1 MIKNEKKVNLT
12 CTIVSHTPYYR
23 NKQGEYIGLNST
35 VEEIDEISKL
45 FKKVLHCAPLHSGA
59 SPKSFVNHQSKNIS
73 VIPLIPSGGL
83 NFKDKMNIIFLFPKN
98 IKTIKNNLKNTDL
111 LHFRA
116 PTGIGVLFI
125 PWIYL
130 FWSKGLWIKYA
141 GSWVDN
147 EAPIGYKAQRLML
160 KLFPKTA
167 KISINGNFE
176 NNRSNFLN
184 FINPCHSD
192 KTLKR
197 ANVISM
203 KKDFN
208 KKLRLLFVG
217 RLEKKKGL
225 DDVFSL
231 LKSLDNY
238 DRIENFTL
246 IGDSNDFS
254 RYEKLAKNLPF
265 DVHILGAL
273 PRKIVFNYYEKS
285 DILLLLSKTEG
296 FPKVIMEAGAFGC
309 VPALSSLP
317 NFEPYINHNINGII
331 LKDRSPKEFA
341 STFEKIISDA
351 NTLKKMSNEITV
363 TAKLFTYE
371 NYLSSIKTLILND

>member
-1 MIKNEKKVNLT
+1 MIKNEKKANLT
-12 CTIVSHTPYYR
+12 CTIVSHTPYYKD
-23 NKQGEYIGLNST
+23 KQGKYIGLNST
-35 VEEIDEISKL
+35 VKEIDEISKL
-45 FKKVLHCAPLHSGA
+45 FKKVLHCAPLHSGT

-83 NFKDKMNIIFLFPKN
+83 SFKDKMNIILLFPKN
-98 IKTIKNNLKNTDL
+98 IKIIKNNLKNTDL

-125 PWIYL
+125 PWICL
-130 FWSKGLWIKYA
+130 FWRKGLWIKYA

-147 EAPIGYKAQRLML
+147 EAPVTYKAQRLML

-167 KISINGNFE
+167 KVTINGNFE
-176 NNRSNFLN
+176 NHRSNFLN
-184 FINPCHSD
+184 FINPCYSE

-197 ANVISM
+197 ANSISI

-217 RLEKKKGL
+217 RLERKKGL

-231 LKSLDNY
+231 LSSLDNY

-254 RYEKLAKNLPF
+254 RYKKLAMDLPF
-265 DVHILGAL
+265 DIKILGAL

-285 DILLLLSKTEG
+285 DILILLSKTEG
-296 FPKVIMEAGAFGC
+296 FPKVVMEAGAFGC

-317 NFEPYINHNINGII
+317 NFEPYINHNINGIV
-331 LKDRSPKEFA
+331 LKDRSRKEFA

-351 NTLKKMSNEITV
+351 NTLKKMSKEITV

-371 NYLSSIKTLILND
+371 NYLTSIKTLILND

>member
-1 MIKNEKKVNLT
+1 MIKNEKKANLT
-12 CTIVSHTPYYR
+12 CTIVSHTPYYK

-35 VEEIDEISKL
+35 VKEIDEISKL
-45 FKKVLHCAPLHSGA
+45 FKKVLHCAPLYSGT

-83 NFKDKMNIIFLFPKN
+83 YFKDKMNIILLFPKN
-98 IKTIKNNLKNTDL
+98 IKIIKNNLKNTDL

-116 PTGIGVLFI
+116 PTGIGVLLI
-125 PWIYL
+125 PWIRL
-130 FWSKGLWIKYA
+130 FWRKGLWIKYA

-147 EAPIGYKAQRLML
+147 EAPVSYKVQRLML

-167 KISINGNFE
+167 KVSINGNFE

-184 FINPCHSD
+184 FINPCYSE

-197 ANVISM
+197 ANSISI

-217 RLEKKKGL
+217 RLEQKKGL

-231 LKSLDNY
+231 LNSLDNY

-254 RYEKLAKNLPF
+254 RYKKLAMDLPF
-265 DVHILGAL
+265 DVKILGAL

-285 DILLLLSKTEG
+285 DILILLSKTEG
-296 FPKVIMEAGAFGC
+296 FPKVVMEAGAFGC

-331 LKDRSPKEFA
+331 LKDRSRKELAFTFA
-341 STFEKIISDA
+341 KIISDA
-351 NTLKKMSNEITV
+351 NTLKKMSKEITV

-371 NYLSSIKTLILND
+371 NYLSTIKTLILND